1 MIRLKILFQCTEVVI
16 GQADW
21 IIRHPGLTLK
31 YSSKTIPLDGV
42 DYKQKIDCLANR

>member
-1 MIRLKILFQCTEVVI
+1 MPFQCAEVVI

-31 YSSKTIPLDGV
+31 HSIKALPFGGV
-42 DYKQKIDCLANR
+42 DNKNKSDCLANG